1 MGKPIKASQKH
12 LFDIPD
18 EVAYLNTAYM
28 SPLMH
33 SVVAAIDEGVRL
45 KAQPWRLTIDHFFE
59 EVDTAKKL
67 FGQLVNAP
75 EDLIAVVP
83 SASYGLSAA
92 AITFP

>member
-1 MGKPIKASQKH
+1 MISSQKH

-45 KAQPWRLTIDHFFE
+45 KARPWKLTVDHFFND
-59 EVDTAKKL
+59 VKTAKR
-67 FGQLVNAP
+67 
-75 EDLIAVVP
+75 
-83 SASYGLSAA
+83 
-92 AITFP
+92 